1 MGFLS
6 RLRRIIDNREP
17 PLEGIAIVAP
27 VSGQLVPIEKVPDV
41 VFSEKI
47 VGDGVAIDPSGNQVV
62 APIDGTISR
71 IFDANH
77 AFAMES
83 PLGLE
88 LFVHFGI
95 DTVELRGT
103 GFKRLAEEGQQVK
116 AGEPILEFDLDYL
129 QEHAKSVLT
138 PIVIAN
144 MEDVKQLTKQQGK
157 VEAGQNQILLVQM

>member
-17 PLEGIAIVAP
+17 PVEGVEIVAP

-47 VGDGVAIDPSGNQVV
+47 VGDGLAIDPSGHQVV
-62 APIDGTISR
+62 APIDGTIGR

-88 LFVHFGI
+88 IFVHFGI

-103 GFKRLAEEGQQVK
+103 GFKRLAEEGQQVR
-116 AGEPILEFDLDYL
+116 AGDPILEFDLEYL

-138 PIVIAN
+138 PVVIAN
-144 MEDVKQLTKQQGK
+144 MEDVKLMTKHEGD
-157 VEAGQNQILLVQM
+157 VEAGITPMLLIEM

>member
-6 RLRRIIDNREP
+6 RLRRIIDNRETP
-17 PLEGIAIVAP
+17 TEGIEIVAP
-27 VSGQLVPIEKVPDV
+27 VSGQLVPIESVPDV

-47 VGDGVAIDPSGNQVV
+47 VGDGLAIDPSGNQVL
-62 APIDGTISR
+62 APIDGTIGR

-95 DTVELRGT
+95 DTVELRGR

-116 AGEPILEFDLDYL
+116 AGDPILEFDLEL
-129 QEHAKSVLT
+129 LRGEAKSVLT
-138 PIVIAN
+138 PVVVAN
-144 MEDVKQLTKQQGK
+144 MEDVKSMLKQEGE
-157 VEAGQNQILLVQM
+157 VVAGTSVIFRLEM

>member
-6 RLRRIIDNREP
+6 RLRRIIDNREAP
-17 PLEGIAIVAP
+17 IEGVELVAP
-27 VSGQLVPIEKVPDV
+27 VSGKLVPIENVPDV

-62 APIDGTISR
+62 APIDGTIGR

-88 LFVHFGI
+88 IFVHFGI

-103 GFKRLAEEGQQVK
+103 GFKRLAEEGQKVV
-116 AGEPILEFDLDYL
+116 AGEPILEFDLEYL
-129 QEHAKSVLT
+129 KEHAKSVLT
-138 PIVIAN
+138 PVVIAN
-144 MEDVKQLTKQQGK
+144 MEDVKQLNKLEGT
-157 VEAGQNQILLVQM
+157 VEAGVTPILTIEL